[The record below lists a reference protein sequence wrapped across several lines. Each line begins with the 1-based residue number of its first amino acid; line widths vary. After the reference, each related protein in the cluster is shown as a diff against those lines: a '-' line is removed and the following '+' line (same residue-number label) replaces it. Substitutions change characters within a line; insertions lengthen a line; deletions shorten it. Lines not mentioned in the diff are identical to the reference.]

1 MSKRLSAACPFCLT
15 QASTASI
22 LVVAVTLVA
31 STITASCLTNSTCH
45 AAHALTLLSEALP
58 RAALGR
64 CGDGGGGVKLRKTA
78 GRQTRRAGAAACDIA
93 NEFRRRWLRL
103 PRVAPEGGRTSCE
116 RGAGHS
122 RGTWEAILR
131 ACRSSLS
138 RSLSDVIAP
147 ARHFCAATRV
157 TLAKLVCA
165 TSTS

>member
-78 GRQTRRAGAAACDIA
+78 GRQTRRAGAAACVQMSFA
-93 NEFRRRWLRL
+93 AGGSGCPAWLL
-103 PRVAPEGGRTSCE
+103 RVAAQAASAGQVTAGGRGRRFCA
-116 RGAGHS
+116 RAARLS
-122 RGTWEAILR
+122 RG
-131 ACRSSLS
+131 
-138 RSLSDVIAP
+138 RSL
-147 ARHFCAATRV
+147 T
-157 TLAKLVCA
+157 
-165 TSTS
+165 

>member
-78 GRQTRRAGAAACDIA
+78 GRQTRRAGAAESDLRMSFAAGGSGCPA
-93 NEFRRRWLRL
+93 WLL
-103 PRVAPEGGRTSCE
+103 RVAAQAASAGQVTAGGRGRRFCA
-116 RGAGHS
+116 RAARLS
-122 RGTWEAILR
+122 RG
-131 ACRSSLS
+131 
-138 RSLSDVIAP
+138 RSL
-147 ARHFCAATRV
+147 T
-157 TLAKLVCA
+157 
-165 TSTS
+165 